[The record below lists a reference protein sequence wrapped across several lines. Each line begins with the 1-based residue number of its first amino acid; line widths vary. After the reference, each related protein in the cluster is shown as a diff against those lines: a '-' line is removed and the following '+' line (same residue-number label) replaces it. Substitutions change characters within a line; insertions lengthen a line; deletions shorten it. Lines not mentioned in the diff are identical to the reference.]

1 MSNED
6 LSKITQQPHNHKIN
20 SLNPHKHHQNS
31 HKPPSTSLRF
41 PSYILAGD
49 KIKYVRGEGKLDDPH
64 KCLLCEIVNKN
75 PEIPSWEVYRDKR
88 TLVMLNAYPYTT
100 GHLMVV
106 PLKHYEHYESLPRDL
121 LIHLNLMV
129 QQSILLLQ
137 KTYSPRGFNIGIN
150 QGKWGGAS
158 IIHIHVHVVPRYGA
172 EMNFMEVIGGTRVI
186 IEPLEATLQTLQAH
200 VELLH
205 LNQTHLP

>member
-6 LSKITQQPHNHKIN
+6 LSKITMPTQNHKTN
-20 SLNPHKHHQNS
+20 SPNPHKHLQNS
-31 HKPPSTSLRF
+31 HEPPSTSLRF
-41 PSYILAGD
+41 PSYILARD

-64 KCLLCEIVNKN
+64 KCLLCEIVKKN
-75 PEIPSWEVYRDKR
+75 PEIPSWEVYRDQR

-106 PLKHYEHYESLPRDL
+106 PLEHYEHYESLPRDL
-121 LIHLNLMV
+121 LIHLNRMV
-129 QQSILLLQ
+129 QQCILLLQ
-137 KTYSPRGFNIGIN
+137 KTYSPRGFNIGLN

-158 IIHIHVHVVPRYGA
+158 ILHLHFHIVPRYGA
-172 EMNFMEVIGGTRVI
+172 ELNFMEVIGGTRVI
-186 IEPLEATLQTLQAH
+186 IEPLKATLQTLQDH